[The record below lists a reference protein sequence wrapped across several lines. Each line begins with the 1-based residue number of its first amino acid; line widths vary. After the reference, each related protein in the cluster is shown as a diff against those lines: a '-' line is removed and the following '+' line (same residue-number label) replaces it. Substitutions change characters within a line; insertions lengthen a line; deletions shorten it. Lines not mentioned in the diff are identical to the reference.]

1 MLFGLII
8 GTLYAKYG
16 FGNEG
21 ETPKIDCSCGP
32 IVNGRLYLCGY
43 RIHHWMVAA
52 PVGAVSFNLAVFVP
66 WAGFLGCWD
75 LMTFCCAMTVHGLT
89 YADSCDTT
97 IRDAHIEPARES
109 ELGSEDE
116 LDESE
121 P

>member
-16 FGNEG
+16 FGKKG

-32 IVNGRLYLCGY
+32 FVNGTLYLCGY
-43 RIHHWMVAA
+43 HIHHWMVAA

-66 WAGFLGCWD
+66 WAGILGCWD
-75 LMTFCCAMTVHGLT
+75 LTTFCCAMTLHGLT
-89 YADSCDTT
+89 YSDSCDTS
-97 IRDAHIEPARES
+97 IRAESDEES
-109 ELGSEDE
+109 EEVHV
-116 LDESE
+116 